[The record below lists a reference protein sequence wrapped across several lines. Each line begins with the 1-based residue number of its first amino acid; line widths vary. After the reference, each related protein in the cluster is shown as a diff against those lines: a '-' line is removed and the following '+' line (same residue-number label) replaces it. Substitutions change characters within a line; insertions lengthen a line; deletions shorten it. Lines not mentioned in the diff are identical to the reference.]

1 MGGKTDDRQYI
12 DDRVRTKGV
21 PHVRSCRCPQCR
33 DRQEAIDAKARK
45 QRPIPNSTAPGYT
58 DPLRRFVQRNSYDT
72 ERKDEKYNGYA
83 YILLD
88 AIGAAEMPGWML
100 GPERKALVTA
110 VYKLRNTHN
119 TDYLI
124 LDRYYMRKQSE
135 ETIAAELA
143 IPRNRVRD
151 ALRFC
156 VGYLLGCL
164 DTDGEHARYRGVTS
178 DMLYEGY
185 VDEELDRLFTDDE
198 ASVIKECG

>member
-1 MGGKTDDRQYI
+1 MSTNEDRQYI

-21 PHVRSCRCPQCR
+21 PHVRSCRCQQCR

-72 ERKDEKYNGYA
+72 ARDEEKYNGYA

-100 GPERKALVTA
+100 GPQRKALVTA
-110 VYKLRNTHN
+110 IYKLRNKHN
-119 TDYLI
+119 LDYVV
-124 LDRYYMRKQSE
+124 LDRFYGQKQTE
-135 ETIAAELA
+135 KQIATEMELTHY
-143 IPRNRVRD
+143 RVHD

-156 VGYLLGCL
+156 VGYLHGCL
-164 DTDGEHARYRGVTS
+164 ETDGEHARYRGVTP

-185 VDEELDRLFTDDE
+185 VDEELDRLLSPDTE
-198 ASVIKECG
+198 PGREECG